1 MLLWASVMPIGEL
14 LDLRACDREP
24 IHMPGSIQ
32 PHGVLLVVDQTN
44 DLILQATAN
53 SARLIAFSG
62 SVIGQTLEQ
71 VLGVSLTALLQRAEI
86 VLLREPTFLGT
97 VGPFGG
103 GEEFTITAHRV
114 DGGTI
119 AELEPAARP
128 ETATRIFAKIR
139 SITEHM
145 DAASDLLETC
155 AIAVREVRQITG
167 YDRVLIYQFLLDSS
181 GAVISEEKEE
191 HLQSFLNH
199 RFPEADIPKQARD
212 LYRRNVIRVIPD
224 VSYIPSPLLPALSPV
239 TNQPLDMSNCVLRS
253 VSPIHIRYLMN
264 MGVGASMSISLLVHD
279 KLWGLIA
286 CHNTTKRP
294 VTYEAREACRHVG
307 QILSHQIRASEE
319 TDRYRLA
326 HEFGRTRAKITNALI
341 DIDDLGDALLRLRA
355 VLQEIVPSD
364 GIAICCKETV
374 ATAGNAPAESFV
386 RQLATWLRDR
396 AIGVEP
402 FATDCLSIE
411 FPEAEAFASE
421 ASGLLAIILPGDD
434 ALMLMWF
441 RVEQV
446 EEINWAGN
454 PHKPVEQVAS
464 RNALNPRQSFATWK
478 ETVRGRSRP
487 WRAAEIETVREFA
500 PRVAFVIQQKRV
512 RQLNIRLAGLASTD
526 SLTGL
531 ANRRSF
537 DEHLQ
542 REWARA
548 GRTHKPLALII
559 LDLDF
564 FKQYNDQYGHVA
576 GDECLKLVAKAL
588 QEGRR
593 VTDLAARIGG
603 EEFSLLLPDAEIE
616 GAMSVAETV
625 RDRIERLQL
634 PHAKS
639 PMGVVTASFGAAAAT
654 AGRTRTTED
663 LVRAADR
670 ALYEAKRHGRNRL
683 VQGPTLDEDNGKKVA
698 VAAV

>member
-1 MLLWASVMPIGEL
+1 M
-14 LDLRACDREP
+14 
-24 IHMPGSIQ
+24 
-32 PHGVLLVVDQTN
+32 
-44 DLILQATAN
+44 
-53 SARLIAFSG
+53 
-62 SVIGQTLEQ
+62 
-71 VLGVSLTALLQRAEI
+71 
-86 VLLREPTFLGT
+86 
-97 VGPFGG
+97 
-103 GEEFTITAHRV
+103 
-114 DGGTI
+114 
-119 AELEPAARP
+119 
-128 ETATRIFAKIR
+128 
-139 SITEHM
+139 
-145 DAASDLLETC
+145 
-155 AIAVREVRQITG
+155 
-167 YDRVLIYQFLLDSS
+167 
-181 GAVISEEKEE
+181 
-191 HLQSFLNH
+191 
-199 RFPEADIPKQARD
+199 
-212 LYRRNVIRVIPD
+212 
-224 VSYIPSPLLPALSPV
+224 
-239 TNQPLDMSNCVLRS
+239 
-253 VSPIHIRYLMN
+253 
-264 MGVGASMSISLLVHD
+264 
-279 KLWGLIA
+279 
-286 CHNTTKRP
+286 P
-294 VTYEAREACRHVG
+294 VTYEARETCRHVG

-319 TDRYRLA
+319 TDGYRLA
-326 HEFGRTRAKITNALI
+326 HEFARNRAKITNALI
-341 DIDDLGDALLRLRA
+341 DIEDLGDALLRLRA
-355 VLQEIVPSD
+355 VLQEVVPSD
-364 GIAICCKETV
+364 GIAICCKDTV

-454 PHKPVEQVAS
+454 PHKGVEQVAS
-464 RNALNPRQSFATWK
+464 RNALDPRQSFATWK

-487 WRAAEIETVREFA
+487 WQAAEIETVREFG

-512 RQLNIRLAGLASTD
+512 RQLNIRLAELASTD

-548 GRTHKPLALII
+548 DRTQRPLALII

-576 GDECLKLVAKAL
+576 GDECLKLVARAL

-593 VTDLAARIGG
+593 ATDLAARIGG
-603 EEFSLLLPDAEIE
+603 EEFSLLLTDMEIE

-634 PHAKS
+634 PHVKS

-654 AGRTRTTED
+654 AGRTQTTED

-670 ALYEAKRHGRNRL
+670 ALYEAKRQGRNRV
-683 VQGPTLDEDNGKKVA
+683 VQGPTLGEDCGR
-698 VAAV
+698 

>member
-1 MLLWASVMPIGEL
+1 LP
-14 LDLRACDREP
+14 
-24 IHMPGSIQ
+24 PG
-32 PHGVLLVVDQTN
+32 
-44 DLILQATAN
+44 
-53 SARLIAFSG
+53 
-62 SVIGQTLEQ
+62 
-71 VLGVSLTALLQRAEI
+71 
-86 VLLREPTFLGT
+86 
-97 VGPFGG
+97 
-103 GEEFTITAHRV
+103 
-114 DGGTI
+114 
-119 AELEPAARP
+119 
-128 ETATRIFAKIR
+128 K
-139 SITEHM
+139 
-145 DAASDLLETC
+145 
-155 AIAVREVRQITG
+155 QITG
-167 YDRVLIYQFLLDSS
+167 YDRVLIYQFLRDGS

-224 VSYIPSPLLPALSPV
+224 VSYIPSPLLPGLSPV

-253 VSPIHIRYLMN
+253 VSPVHIRYLMN

-286 CHNTTKRP
+286 CHNTTKRL

-307 QILSHQIRASEE
+307 QILSHQIRTSEE

-326 HEFGRTRAKITNALI
+326 HEFGRTRAKITNDLI
-341 DIDDLGDALLRLRA
+341 DIEDLGDALLRLRA

-364 GIAICCKETV
+364 GIAICGKDTV

-386 RQLATWLRDR
+386 LQLATWLKNH
-396 AIGVEP
+396 AIGLEP

-411 FPEAEAFASE
+411 FPAAEAFASE

-446 EEINWAGN
+446 EEIKWAGN
-454 PHKPVEQVAS
+454 PHKQAEQVAS
-464 RNALNPRQSFATWK
+464 RDALNPRQSFATWK
-478 ETVRGRSRP
+478 ETVTGRSRP
-487 WRAAEIETVREFA
+487 WRAAEIETVREFG

-512 RQLNIRLAGLASTD
+512 RQLNDLLEASNIRLAGLASTD

-548 GRTHKPLALII
+548 GRTQEPLALII

-564 FKQYNDQYGHVA
+564 FKQYNDQYGHIA

-603 EEFSLLLPDAEIE
+603 EEFSLLLTDTQIE

-625 RDRIERLQL
+625 RDRIEMLQL

-654 AGRTRTTED
+654 AGGTQTTED
-663 LVRAADR
+663 LMRAADR
-670 ALYEAKRHGRNRL
+670 ALYEAKRQGRNRV
-683 VQGPTLDEDNGKKVA
+683 VQGPTLGEDCGP
-698 VAAV
+698 

>member
-1 MLLWASVMPIGEL
+1 MS
-14 LDLRACDREP
+14 
-24 IHMPGSIQ
+24 
-32 PHGVLLVVDQTN
+32 
-44 DLILQATAN
+44 
-53 SARLIAFSG
+53 
-62 SVIGQTLEQ
+62 
-71 VLGVSLTALLQRAEI
+71 VSLFSQ
-86 VLLREPTFLGT
+86 G
-97 VGPFGG
+97 
-103 GEEFTITAHRV
+103 
-114 DGGTI
+114 
-119 AELEPAARP
+119 
-128 ETATRIFAKIR
+128 
-139 SITEHM
+139 
-145 DAASDLLETC
+145 
-155 AIAVREVRQITG
+155 
-167 YDRVLIYQFLLDSS
+167 
-181 GAVISEEKEE
+181 
-191 HLQSFLNH
+191 
-199 RFPEADIPKQARD
+199 
-212 LYRRNVIRVIPD
+212 
-224 VSYIPSPLLPALSPV
+224 
-239 TNQPLDMSNCVLRS
+239 
-253 VSPIHIRYLMN
+253 
-264 MGVGASMSISLLVHD
+264 

-286 CHNTTKRP
+286 CHNKTSRP
-294 VTYEAREACRHVG
+294 VTYEARETCRHVG
-307 QILSHQIRASEE
+307 QIVSQQIRAREE
-319 TDRYRLA
+319 ADGYRIA
-326 HEFGRTRAKITNALI
+326 RE
-341 DIDDLGDALLRLRA
+341 LGDSRDKLMRVLTKADDPEVALLSLRA
-355 VLQEIVPSD
+355 GLQEIVPSH
-364 GIAICCKETV
+364 GIAICWNDTV
-374 ATAGNAPAESFV
+374 VTAGNAPAESFV
-386 RQLATWLRDR
+386 RQLATWLTHR

-402 FATDCLSIE
+402 FATDCLAIE
-411 FPEAEAFASE
+411 FPEAETFASE

-464 RNALNPRQSFATWK
+464 PKALNPRQSFATWK

-512 RQLNIRLAGLASTD
+512 RQLNIRLASLASTD

-603 EEFSLLLPDAEIE
+603 EEFSLLLTDMEIE

-634 PHAKS
+634 PHVKS

-654 AGRTRTTED
+654 AGRTQTTED

-670 ALYEAKRHGRNRL
+670 ALYEAKRQGRNRV
-683 VQGPTLDEDNGKKVA
+683 VQGPTLGEDRGR
-698 VAAV
+698 